1 MMKNQT
7 SKGKPAGFRKKL
19 ALQADRRAKLSGE
32 HLRNSKDDELVVI
45 RDPYNHK
52 DYYLSVIDTFLLMKK
67 EYIVMHNYVPDDG
80 NHENPELV
88 IMRTEYSKNGEQLF
102 YSIKDD
108 SELELAFVY
117 FMRRYYGSE
126 TPDLQS
132 RSGVSQGGE

>member
-7 SKGKPAGFRKKL
+7 SKGKPAGLKKKL
-19 ALQADRRAKLSGE
+19 AMAADRKAKAAGE
-32 HLRNSKDDELVVI
+32 HLRNSKDDELIVM

-80 NHENPELV
+80 NHDDPELV

-108 SELELAFVY
+108 AELETAFVY

-126 TPDLQS
+126 VPDSQS
-132 RSGVSQGGE
+132 RSGVSSGVE